1 MVPKKFKSMYIK
13 EISTKSGL
21 SKAKPWTLMPI
32 AIIVPM
38 LDIDNIL
45 SKGVGPLIART
56 KHNATETPKTV
67 NVAKKII
74 YLNL

>member
-1 MVPKKFKSMYIK
+1 M
-13 EISTKSGL
+13 
-21 SKAKPWTLMPI
+21 

-56 KHNATETPKTV
+56 KHNATETPRTIK
-67 NVAKKII
+67 VAKKNHLSKSVITLFI
-74 YLNL
+74 SSVCKSSDSFLLNA

>member
-1 MVPKKFKSMYIK
+1 
-13 EISTKSGL
+13 
-21 SKAKPWTLMPI
+21 MPI

-56 KHNATETPKTV
+56 KHNATEAPKTV
-67 NVAKKII
+67 KVAKKII
-74 YLNL
+74 YLNP

>member
-1 MVPKKFKSMYIK
+1 MCIRDR
-13 EISTKSGL
+13 
-21 SKAKPWTLMPI
+21 
-32 AIIVPM
+32 AIIVPI

-56 KHNATETPKTV
+56 KHNATETPRTI

-74 YLNL
+74 YLNP

>member
-1 MVPKKFKSMYIK
+1 
-13 EISTKSGL
+13 
-21 SKAKPWTLMPI
+21 MPI

-67 NVAKKII
+67 NVAKHIVRKLIQ
-74 YLNL
+74 

>member
-1 MVPKKFKSMYIK
+1 
-13 EISTKSGL
+13 
-21 SKAKPWTLMPI
+21 MPI

-56 KHNATETPKTV
+56 KHNPTEIPQTV
-67 NVAKKII
+67 KVAKKII
-74 YLNL
+74 YLNP

>member
-1 MVPKKFKSMYIK
+1 M
-13 EISTKSGL
+13 
-21 SKAKPWTLMPI
+21 

-56 KHNATETPKTV
+56 KHNATGHPEQV
-67 NVAKKII
+67 MLQKKSFI
-74 YLNL
+74 